1 MAQRPAPSAHR
12 LSLSLRSAVAVQCSL
27 SFGPRS
33 SPRLLICVTVLWNVE
48 HGVALLEGAALPAFS
63 LQAMWLWCRAV
74 GFTHSSHGHGPP
86 HHQFVTVPR
95 RYLIAINLKEHR
107 HQHQHQ
113 AQPTEHTTH
122 NTEIECSNVWLLSD
136 PYSSI
141 NLPAATGYA
150 LRRYGVLAPST
161 FPNVEVDGG
170 CQKISLTDLIR
181 RVFRNN

>member
-1 MAQRPAPSAHR
+1 MALRPAPSAHR

-95 RYLIAINLKEHR
+95 RYLIAVNLREHRHR

-113 AQPTEHTTH
+113 APSTTHRTH
-122 NTEIECSNVWLLSD
+122 NTQHRNRMFECGVAVRSLL
-136 PYSSI
+136 I
-141 NLPAATGYA
+141 NQFPGSHG
-150 LRRYGVLAPST
+150 LRLTPLRCTRSPN
-161 FPNVEVDGG
+161 FPQHRSGWRLSENIAD
-170 CQKISLTDLIR
+170 
-181 RVFRNN
+181 